1 MNVLIIKMA
10 KFTCSQ
16 SVLFQYDSDC
26 CIMAYNNNNNN
37 NKGNL
42 ILNKNFK
49 WSKADEGTN
58 TSVSV

>member
-1 MNVLIIKMA
+1 MA